1 VTAADDVP
9 AWEGRTALAGEV
21 NFTIMY
27 AAHDAFTR
35 DLRRLTDACVT
46 GRAWTPDAAA
56 TWRRFKAQLR
66 MHHRSEDIALWPSL
80 RNVVSAPDSLAVLD
94 AMEAEHAR
102 IDPAIGAIDAALAAG
117 DPAFAAG
124 DPALAAAD
132 PALANADP
140 AGMAE
145 SVERLSAG
153 LAAHMRHEETEALP
167 LVEQHLGRV
176 GWAVFTTHIRES
188 QGLRGGA
195 EFFPWLLDGAPASS
209 RDRVM
214 DLVPPPV
221 RVLYRTLWAP
231 RYQRA
236 QLALRS

>member
-1 VTAADDVP
+1 VTAAADVP
-9 AWEGRTALAGEV
+9 AWEGRIVLAGEV

-35 DLRRLTDACVT
+35 DLRRLMDACAT
-46 GRAWTPDAAA
+46 GRAGTPDTAA
-56 TWRRFKAQLR
+56 TWRRFKAQLL
-66 MHHRSEDIALWPSL
+66 MHHRSEDIALWPGL
-80 RNVVSAPDSLAVLD
+80 RDAVSAPDALAVLD
-94 AMEAEHAR
+94 AMEAEHAG
-102 IDPAIGAIDAALAAG
+102 IDPALDAV
-117 DPAFAAG
+117 DVAFAA
-124 DPALAAAD
+124 AD
-132 PALANADP
+132 Q

-153 LAAHMRHEETEALP
+153 LAAHMRHEENEALP

-195 EFFPWLLDGAPASS
+195 VFFPWLLDGASAST
-209 RDRVM
+209 RDRV
-214 DLVPPPV
+214 LNLIPPPV
-221 RVLYRTLWAP
+221 RVLYRTVWAP

-236 QLALRS
+236 QLALRG